1 MPAPLIID
9 LDGVLRRWEPL
20 DAVEA
25 HHGLPRGALPAVAF
39 EPELLDRVVTGRID
53 DDAWRAEVTTALA
66 TVHGPAAR
74 AAVAEWSASAGA
86 VDPAVLEVVR
96 RYRRTAPVV
105 ALTNAT
111 SRLPRDLA
119 RIGLDRELDRV
130 FSSHELGVA
139 KPDPRVFALVCAQL
153 GREPAECLF
162 VDDTEGHVA
171 AARRTGLRA
180 HHYRDPAGLAVF
192 LGFDREASWLHD
204 DRRPESP
211 S

>member
-25 HHGLPRGALPAVAF
+25 RHGLPRGALLAAAF
-39 EPELLDRVVTGRID
+39 EPDLLHRAITGAVD
-53 DDAWRAEVTTALA
+53 DDRWRADVTAALA
-66 TVHGPAAR
+66 AAHGPAAR
-74 AAVAEWSASAGA
+74 AAVAEWSASSGA
-86 VDPAVLEVVR
+86 VDAEVLELVR
-96 RYRRTAPVV
+96 RYRRRAPVV

-119 RIGLDRELDRV
+119 AVGLDRELDRV

-139 KPDPRVFALVCAQL
+139 KPDPRVFALVCARL
-153 GREPAECLF
+153 DRAPAECLF

-171 AARRTGLRA
+171 AAREAGLRA
-180 HHYRDPAGLAVF
+180 HHYHSPAALAAF
-192 LGFDREASWLHD
+192 LDHA
-204 DRRPESP
+204 
-211 S
+211 